1 MLIYSSNFNEMDF
14 ENPHI
19 RHRKFINDVP
29 KNFVLVKK
37 IINKYPY
44 DEKDPGNSS
53 LADFYLFKK
62 TN

>member
-1 MLIYSSNFNEMDF
+1 MDF